1 MKENILNAKNSP
13 QHERQKLAQQYLS
26 RYAKELQLHFTLS
39 DKELKKVILKT
50 GSLIK
55 TESSVN
61 NFLNMVRLLCKKCK
75 KEEPFYDFED
85 L

>member
-1 MKENILNAKNSP
+1 MKENILNAQGSP

-26 RYAKELQLHFTLS
+26 RYVKELQLHFTLS
-39 DKELKKVILKT
+39 DKELKKVILKA

-55 TESSVN
+55 TENSVN
-61 NFLNMVRLLCKKCK
+61 NLLNMLKLSCKKFK
-75 KEEPFYDFED
+75 GKGQFYDFKD